1 MNHKVLIGLLA
12 TLLLSSCGRS
22 ASKSDINVVR
32 VGLLHSRSGTMA
44 LSENTVAE
52 AERLAIEELNAG
64 GGLMLKGKR
73 VLIQPVEEDGMSD
86 PDTFARRT
94 EQLLDHEKVV
104 AIFGGWTS
112 TSRKAMLPALEER
125 DALLFYP
132 VQYEGQEC
140 SPFVVYGGSVPN
152 QQSEPALNWM
162 LANRSKRIL
171 LIGSD
176 YIYPRTANRI
186 MRTQVQRAG
195 GTVLDEHYL
204 PLGSADVDPLVESI
218 QQANASGPIVVIN
231 TLNGDSNLAFFEQ
244 LYREAIIGSEAV
256 DTGVTVLSLSVS
268 EEEALAIGTN
278 KISGT
283 YASWSYFQSL
293 AGDHSRTFAQR
304 FRRRYGYHR
313 VINDPAEAGYSL
325 VHLWARAAERAG
337 STNPKDVRRQLI
349 GTSYS
354 APQGLLTITP
364 SQHLNKRSLLGKA
377 DDTGNF
383 QVVKDFGV
391 IEPKPWNPD
400 HPESAGQHCVHGS
413 NTPI

>member
-1 MNHKVLIGLLA
+1 MTRKTLISLLI
-12 TLLLSSCGRS
+12 TLLVSGCGQGNS
-22 ASKSDINVVR
+22 GTDNTVVR

-52 AERLAIEELNAG
+52 AERLAIEDINAS
-64 GGLMLKGKR
+64 GGLKLNGQR

-86 PDTFARRT
+86 PDTFASQA
-94 EQLLDHEKVV
+94 EELLDQQQVV

-112 TSRKAMLPALEER
+112 ASRKAMLPVLEAR

-140 SPFVVYGGSVPN
+140 SAHVVYGGSVPN

-162 LANRSKRIL
+162 LANRSKRVL

-186 MRTQVQRAG
+186 MRAQVEREG
-195 GTVLDEHYL
+195 GTVIDERYL
-204 PLGSADVDPLVESI
+204 PLGSDKVNPLVESI
-218 QQANASGPIVVIN
+218 RQASASGPVVVIN

-244 LYREAIIGSEAV
+244 LYRNGLTGPPAV
-256 DTGVTVLSLSVS
+256 DHGLSLLSLSIS
-268 EEEALAIGTN
+268 EEEALAIGTK

-293 AGDHSRTFAQR
+293 DGESSKSFAQR
-304 FRRRYGYHR
+304 FRKRYGYHR
-313 VINDPAEAGYSL
+313 VINDPGEAAYSL
-325 VHLWARAAERAG
+325 VHLWAEAAEKAG
-337 STNPKDVRRQLI
+337 STEPKIVRQHLI
-349 GTSYS
+349 GTSYA
-354 APQGLLTITP
+354 APGGLVTITP
-364 SQHLNKRSLLGKA
+364 SQHLNQRSLLGQA

-391 IEPKPWNPD
+391 IAPKPWNPD
-400 HPESAGQHCVHGS
+400 LPESKGRQCDQNGNS
-413 NTPI
+413 

>member
-1 MNHKVLIGLLA
+1 MKHKVLISVLA
-12 TLLLSSCGRS
+12 TLLVSSCGRGD
-22 ASKSDINVVR
+22 SKSDVNVVR

-52 AERLAIEELNAG
+52 AERLAIEEINAS
-64 GGLMLKGKR
+64 GGLRLKGKR
-73 VLIQPVEEDGMSD
+73 ALIQPIEQDGMSD
-86 PDTFARRT
+86 PDTFARHAK
-94 EQLLDHEKVV
+94 QLLGHDKVV

-112 TSRKAMLPALEER
+112 ASRKAMLPALEAR

-140 SPFVVYGGSVPN
+140 SPYVVYGGSVPN

-162 LANRSKRIL
+162 LTNRSKRIL

-186 MRTQVQRAG
+186 MRTQVQRKG
-195 GTVLDEHYL
+195 GTVIAERYL
-204 PLGSADVDPLVESI
+204 PLGSAEVEPLVESI
-218 QQANASGPIVVIN
+218 RRASASGPVVVVN

-244 LYREAIIGSEAV
+244 LYRKGLTGSQAV
-256 DTGVTVLSLSVS
+256 DSGVTVLSLSVS

-325 VHLWARAAERAG
+325 VHLWASAAERAG
-337 STNPKDVRRQLI
+337 STNPQDVRRQLI
-349 GTSYS
+349 GTSYA

-391 IEPKPWNPD
+391 IEPQPWNPD
-400 HPESAGQHCVHGS
+400 HPESVGQHCDQGS
-413 NTPI
+413 DTPL

>member
-1 MNHKVLIGLLA
+1 MKHKVLISVLA
-12 TLLLSSCGRS
+12 TLLVSSCGRGD
-22 ASKSDINVVR
+22 SKSDVNVVR

-52 AERLAIEELNAG
+52 AERLAIEEINAS
-64 GGLMLKGKR
+64 GGLRLKGKR
-73 VLIQPVEEDGMSD
+73 ALIQPIEQDGMSD
-86 PDTFARRT
+86 PDTFARHAK
-94 EQLLDHEKVV
+94 QLLGHDKVV

-112 TSRKAMLPALEER
+112 ASRKAMLPALEAR

-140 SPFVVYGGSVPN
+140 SPYVVYGGSVPN

-162 LANRSKRIL
+162 LTNRSKRIL

-186 MRTQVQRAG
+186 MRTQVQRKG
-195 GTVLDEHYL
+195 GTVIAERYL
-204 PLGSADVDPLVESI
+204 PLGSAEVEPLVESI
-218 QQANASGPIVVIN
+218 RRASASGPVVVVN

-244 LYREAIIGSEAV
+244 LYRKGLTGSQAV
-256 DTGVTVLSLSVS
+256 DSGVTVLSLSVS

-337 STNPKDVRRQLI
+337 STNAKDVRRHLI
-349 GTSYS
+349 GTSYA

-391 IEPKPWNPD
+391 IEPQPWNPD
-400 HPESAGQHCVHGS
+400 HPESVGQHCDQGS
-413 NTPI
+413 DTPL